1 LTGLLVVLALALNG
15 ISAGVLLGSTVGPV
29 PLLLELPADSYVRA
43 KQFLTPRYDPA
54 MPIIIV
60 GNALVDIAVAVVVSH
75 GAPRAAFTAA
85 AVLLGAVVLVSL
97 TWNVPVNNWELTLDP
112 DHLPADWA
120 RRDPR
125 PTWLKWHIVRTALLT
140 GALAVT
146 VVGVVL
152 FAVGH

>member
-1 LTGLLVVLALALNG
+1 LTGFLLVAALALNG

-54 MPIIIV
+54 MPITIV
-60 GNALVDIAVAVVVSH
+60 GNGLVDVAVAVVVSY
-75 GAPRAAFTAA
+75 GAARAAFAAA

-97 TWNVPVNNWELTLDP
+97 TRNVPVNNWELTLDP
-112 DHLPADWA
+112 DHLPADWGQ
-120 RRDPR
+120 RDPR
-125 PTWLKWHIVRTALLT
+125 QAWLKWHIVRTALLI

-146 VVGVVL
+146 VAGVVL